1 MENSN
6 HLDLTVPHVTDLLKS
21 DSVSMFRTRGLEA
34 RLHLSK
40 VIQAEPG
47 LSPVFIG
54 GDSTAADRKLLEE
67 NDVSHVV
74 NATKGTP
81 NFFDGDLQY
90 LRVAVLDSRSEDL
103 SQQLPEAVSFIAR
116 ARAEG
121 SGVLV
126 HCLWGISRAPTLVC
140 AYMVSAGRP
149 LREAIEAVSAA
160 RPAVLPNSGFVQE
173 LIRHEEAVLGRASL
187 SLAEYKSAYRRRNTL
202 SSTLAE
208 LLSAP
213 RLAPG
218 GGARMCVVVEGHHM
232 FVERMCSSP
241 RIAVIEGFLTA
252 EEADSAIVAA
262 EAVREDAPIADGAKE
277 RRQVQLVDGAEHAEP
292 RVQREDILQL
302 PPRSRPPR
310 RHGRPAESIAPRRP
324 LAAARGGASGRAL
337 RQDAA
342 LQRPLRLLPG
352 EPSRL
357 QAETRHTGAP
367 LRRWEELR
375 GCALAAFVYSLQGKA
390 HRRPPQSYRR
400 PVSLLGSSLPPNEAV
415 PPLRVPTSDGNTL
428 RMRATLKRFLSP
440 PYPSHFPLSQNPK
453 LDD

>member
-1 MENSN
+1 MAAVTMENSN

-262 EAVREDAPIADGAKE
+262 KQSGRMHRSRTAPKSDGRCNSWTE
-277 RRQVQLVDGAEHAEP
+277 PSMPSLVSSGRTSSNCRLDRGHPAATVALLRASHLAGLSPQHAE
-292 RVQREDILQL
+292 
-302 PPRSRPPR
+302 
-310 RHGRPAESIAPRRP
+310 
-324 LAAARGGASGRAL
+324 
-337 RQDAA
+337 A
-342 LQRPLRLLPG
+342 LQVVHYDRTQRYNAHYDYFQENLPG
-352 EPSRL
+352 YKQRL
-357 QAETRHTGAP
+357 GTRGQRVVTCFVY
-367 LRRWEELR
+367 LNDVEEGGCTYFPQLEMR
-375 GCALAAFVYSLQGKA
+375 FRPKKGCAVLWYNLDENGKPDSRTLHAGEPVAAGEKWGMNIWL
-390 HRRPPQSYRR
+390 RERP
-400 PVSLLGSSLPPNEAV
+400 
-415 PPLRVPTSDGNTL
+415 
-428 RMRATLKRFLSP
+428 KC
-440 PYPSHFPLSQNPK
+440 
-453 LDD
+453 